1 MPKITAVMIDSRE
14 PEWVQ
19 KLKFGGVPV
28 LVDMLP
34 TGDVQAVTD
43 DGHTLIIERKTADDF
58 LNTLKDDRL
67 FPQMA
72 RMVEIRNQQLASGQ
86 PVTSWPYLI
95 IQEPITANHDGKV
108 VTGRGVTG
116 WTWPAVMGTLLSIQ
130 ELGVAVMFAN
140 GQLDFE
146 DSVLRLGKR
155 NRAPQMRIMPPRMP
169 NVLGPKAAFLAALPG
184 VGIERVQDVLEWA
197 GDSVAM
203 ALIGLTDLEIK
214 SPVGFTLRRQ
224 IRAILGL
231 ADNENIEIVLQG
243 EPNRVPVHA
252 DLSKLLTQEECN
264 K

>member
-14 PEWVQ
+14 PTWVQ
-19 KLKFGGVPV
+19 HLKFGSVPAMV
-28 LVDMLP
+28 AMLE

-95 IQEPITANHDGKV
+95 IQEPLTANHENKV
-108 VTGRGVTG
+108 ITARGVTG
-116 WTWPAVMGTLLSIQ
+116 WSWPAVTGTLLSIQ
-130 ELGVAVMFAN
+130 ELGIGVVFAN
-140 GQLDFE
+140 GQVDFE

-155 NRAPQMRIMPPRMP
+155 NRAPAMRIMPAKMP
-169 NVLGPKAAFLAALPG
+169 NVLGPKAAFLAGLPG
-184 VGIERVQDVLEWA
+184 VGIERVQTVLEWA
-197 GDSVAM
+197 GDNVAH
-203 ALIGLTDLEIK
+203 ALIGLTDMEIK

-224 IRAILGL
+224 LRALLGL

-243 EPNRVPVHA
+243 EPNRVPEHK
-252 DLSKLLTQEECN
+252 KLVIQ
-264 K
+264 

>member
-86 PVTSWPYLI
+86 PVTAWPYLI

-224 IRAILGL
+224 IRALMGL